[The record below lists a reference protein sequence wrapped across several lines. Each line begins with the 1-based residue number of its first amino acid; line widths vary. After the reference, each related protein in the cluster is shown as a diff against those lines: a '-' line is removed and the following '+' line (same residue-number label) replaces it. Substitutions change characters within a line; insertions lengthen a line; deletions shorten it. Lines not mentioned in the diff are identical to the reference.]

1 MKRGVTVAGL
11 VAVATLGACGPKVGP
26 NGVTAS
32 DAVVYVRSNISDAQ
46 VYVDGRFVGPIS
58 VIRGGIAVDPGKH
71 RIELRHEDYFSR
83 YVELDLTR
91 AEKKK
96 LQLDLAPVL
105 P

>member
-1 MKRGVTVAGL
+1 VRWVAIAIVL
-11 VAVATLGACGPKVGP
+11 AACGPKPRP
-26 NGVTAS
+26 NGVTPS
-32 DAVVYVRSNISDAQ
+32 DAVVYLHSNLADAL

-58 VIRGGIAVDPGKH
+58 VIRGGVAVDPGKH

-83 YVELDLTR
+83 YVELDLVR